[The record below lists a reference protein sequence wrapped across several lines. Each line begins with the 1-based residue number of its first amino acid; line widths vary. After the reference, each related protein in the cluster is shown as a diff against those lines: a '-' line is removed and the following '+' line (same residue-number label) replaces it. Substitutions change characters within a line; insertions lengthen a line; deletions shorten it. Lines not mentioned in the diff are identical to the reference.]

1 MYTITQI
8 EAIVAQFQDRSL
20 PKEQWTHEAHLVV
33 CCWYLLHYT
42 LDEST
47 CLLRAGIISYNVAV
61 DVENTATRGYHES
74 ITLFWIHIIATFL
87 KKQTGD
93 VATKINYFL
102 KSKEANKNLL
112 FQYYSKDLLLSIKGR
127 AIWVAPDLKPLN
139 SRLVSK

>member
-20 PKEQWTHEAHLVV
+20 PKEQWTHETHLIV
-33 CCWYLLHYT
+33 CCWYLLHYS

-61 DVENTATRGYHES
+61 GVENTINRGYHES
-74 ITLFWIHIIATFL
+74 ITLFWIHIIAAFL

-102 KSKEANKNLL
+102 KSNKAD
-112 FQYYSKDLLLSIKGR
+112 KDLLFIYYSRELLLTTKGR
-127 AIWVAPDLKPLN
+127 ATWIAPDLKPLN